1 MNLNIF
7 LKQFRRSNEE
17 IIEMIKKADVRAF
30 GVEKLKGLIK
40 LLPQQDEVS
49 LKEFSLIFSFLIF
62 SKKTFSSSNS
72 HKNGNEKLFL
82 HVITKRLLLSYKF
95 IVTNDVQYF

>member
-49 LKEFSLIFSFLIF
+49 LKQFSLIFSFLIF
-62 SKKTFSSSNS
+62 SKKNFL
-72 HKNGNEKLFL
+72 HQVVVKKVMLEKLFL
-82 HVITKRLLLSYKF
+82 HVRSIITKRLLLSLQIHCDK
-95 IVTNDVQYF
+95 

>member
-17 IIEMIKKADVRAF
+17 IIGMIKTADVRAF

-49 LKEFSLIFSFLIF
+49 FEFLLII
-62 SKKTFSSSNS
+62 
-72 HKNGNEKLFL
+72 L
-82 HVITKRLLLSYKF
+82 HF
-95 IVTNDVQYF
+95 